1 MQQVYS
7 VDWHPTTNRI
17 ISGAH
22 DRNIYIW
29 TFNEAKNTWEAGLVN
44 FSTKISV
51 SEVKW
56 NSEGD
61 KFLACSSRLLATGYY
76 DSELNWWTCKSIREH
91 LSFVT
96 CARFDNSGLFILSG
110 STDKKAYI
118 SSSYIKSVDDVKK
131 IDKLPFPKVTTI
143 FILNYHM

>member
-1 MQQVYS
+1 LQQVYS
-7 VDWHPTTNRI
+7 VDWHPLTNKI

-29 TFNEAKNTWEAGLVN
+29 TYNEAKNIWEPGLVN

-56 NSEGD
+56 SIQGD
-61 KFLACSSRLLATGYY
+61 KFVACSSRLLATGYY
-76 DSELNWWTCKSIREH
+76 DNELNWWTCKSIREH
-91 LSFVT
+91 LSFVS
-96 CARFDNSGLFILSG
+96 CARFDNSGLFLLSG

-118 SSSYIKSVDDVKK
+118 SSSYINSVDDGKEWE
-131 IDKLPFPKVTTI
+131 KLPFPKVL
-143 FILNYHM
+143 LNYKF